1 MAPKKASPAQ
11 PSAPVATPEEVQQ
24 AYEALTPTELIRL
37 RNFADRRIR
46 GLGRMALGRSA
57 EGLLQEAIT
66 RVLQEKRHWKSD
78 NVEFPQFLAG
88 VIRSISSNWRAAF
101 KRREASL
108 GQGDAMVIREISLG
122 VGSDQDPELQLPSRE
137 SLQGALE
144 AKDLVGWLQELVK
157 DHLYASAILDEMLR
171 GLTGPE
177 TQEKLGITQNEYE
190 STVKWIRNNAR
201 KAIARGIQN
210 AG

>member
-1 MAPKKASPAQ
+1 MMPKKASPTQ
-11 PSAPVATPEEVQQ
+11 PAAPVATPQEVQQ
-24 AYEALTPTELIRL
+24 AYEALTPTELIKL

-57 EGLLQEAIT
+57 EGLLQEAIS

-78 NVEFPQFLAG
+78 NVGFPQFLTG

-101 KRREASL
+101 KRREAGL
-108 GQGDAMVIREISLG
+108 GQGDAIVIREISLG
-122 VGSDQDPELQLPSRE
+122 DGSDQNTELQLMSRE
-137 SLQGALE
+137 NLQRALE
-144 AKDLVGWLQELVK
+144 AENQVGWLQELVK

-177 TQEKLGITQNEYE
+177 TQQKLGITQNEYE

-201 KAIARGIQN
+201 KAIARGNQH